1 MTTIA
6 DIFDLPERVHQGDY
20 VLRLS
25 EGVEDAEGTLNDYVV
40 TPQLVRCFEGAL
52 SLIGSAVRENTSKG
66 AYLHGSFGS
75 GKSHFMAVL
84 ALLLRDDARARSI
97 PELAGPVANAN
108 AWTTGRRFLVVPYH
122 MIGAT
127 SMESAILGRYA
138 DHVRAKHP
146 EAPTPGFYQADHL
159 FEDARN
165 LRSKMGDEAFFRTL
179 NERVRSGTDG
189 ASGWGVLGSGWDAAG
204 FDSALDAPP
213 LDDERLRLVGDLI
226 DAFFSA
232 ARTVDA
238 TDGERFVSLDEG
250 LAGMSRH
257 AQALGYDALILFLD
271 ELILWLA
278 SHAADSAFVNREGQ
292 KIAKLVEAMQANRP
306 IPIVSFIARQRDL
319 RKLIGEHLPGAEQL
333 GVADVLNWWEARFD
347 TITLEDRNLP
357 AIAERRVL
365 RPKSAAAR
373 EELDSAFER
382 TARVRDEVLSTLLTR
397 DGDRA
402 MFRQVYPFTPAL
414 VQTLIA
420 VSSLLQRERTAIK
433 LMVQLLVEQGHRLEL
448 GDIIPVGDLFDVIAE
463 GDEPFTQAMR
473 IRFDDAKKLYRTR
486 LLPLLESEHG
496 VTAVDVKA
504 GHIDAQAAESF
515 RNDDRLLKTL
525 LLSAL
530 ADGVEA
536 LRALTPARLAALNH
550 GTVRSPIPGQESQIV
565 LGKCRQWAAQA
576 GEIKVSD
583 DIASPVI
590 SLQIVGVDTES
601 ILENAK
607 ALDSYGYRVGKV
619 RQLVYGSLGIAG
631 ESQDWLPQPHEI
643 LWRGSRRACEILF
656 RNVREMNP
664 REFFNTD
671 GQWRI
676 VIDGPLDEH
685 GHTPRDDR
693 AQVQKFIEKGD
704 PADTLVWLPCFF
716 TESTLQDLGRLVL
729 LDQVLTG
736 NRLNEHGAH
745 LSQTDREQARSLQ
758 INQRDQMRTRI
769 RNCLL
774 AAYGISRTDSNAIDD
789 SHGLEHHFWSLNPS
803 FEPRPPVA
811 ANFDDALV
819 DVFSQALDA
828 RYPDHPDFGIEV
840 KRSALRRVLEVV
852 KRAASHPEQRVEV
865 ERRERDEMRH
875 IAVPLGLGEMGET
888 HFKLGRRWL
897 DELERKS
904 TALGGDTLTVGEL
917 RAWVEAPEQRGLERD
932 VQNLLILTFALQQGL
947 SFSLG
952 GRPADATI
960 EKLDDGLVLEAQ
972 TLPDPSDWD
981 RAVKLAHAVFGI
993 QTSPLMN
1000 AQNVAEL
1007 AERLRDAANEHH
1019 DAAGTLVDVLRTR
1032 LKARA
1037 IPASDSD
1044 RLRTAEAV
1052 LSLLSALDHAPDDAL
1067 VATLAAVKV
1076 HTSDVAMGQS
1086 LTSARSLAGALSP
1099 QSLQVFAKIDGL
1111 LEPYRKRAQEII
1123 TALHDALRR
1132 DEHVTP
1138 LHNSLQRCQE
1148 QALDLLAEA
1157 ATKPVRSDPEPS
1169 PSPPERKTDPEKGA
1183 RGEMVGH
1190 HAVAPENVGTVFA
1203 EIENAV
1209 KKTGA
1214 TRVEISWKVFTDEG
1228 VPEGNS

>member
-25 EGVEDAEGTLNDYVV
+25 EGVEDAEGTLKDYVV

-84 ALLLRDDARARSI
+84 TLLLRGDAHARSI
-97 PELAGPVANAN
+97 PELAGAVAKAN
-108 AWTTGRRFLVVPYH
+108 AWTTGRQFLVVPYH
-122 MIGAT
+122 MIGAA
-127 SMESAILGRYA
+127 SMESALLGHHA
-138 DHVRAKHP
+138 EHVRAVHP

-165 LRSKMGDEAFFRTL
+165 LRSSMGDEAFFRTL
-179 NERVRSGTDG
+179 NERVRGGMYG
-189 ASGWGVLGSGWDAAG
+189 ASGWGALGSGWDAAS
-204 FDSALDAPP
+204 FDAALEAPP

-250 LAGMSRH
+250 LAVMSRH

-278 SHAADSAFVNREGQ
+278 SHAADSAFIHREGQ
-292 KIAKLVEAMQANRP
+292 KIAKLVEATRADRP

-319 RKLIGEHLPGAEQL
+319 RELVGEHLPGAQQL
-333 GVADVLNWWEARFD
+333 GFADVLNWWEARFD

-365 RPKSAAAR
+365 RPKSEEAR
-373 EELDSAFER
+373 NELESAFER
-382 TARVRDEVLSTLLTR
+382 TTRVREEVLSTLLTR
-397 DGDRA
+397 DGDRD

-414 VQTLIA
+414 MQTLIA

-433 LMVQLLVEQGHRLEL
+433 LMVQLLVDQGHRLEL

-473 IRFDDAKKLYRTR
+473 IRFDDAKKLYRSK

-496 VTAVDVKA
+496 VTAADVKA
-504 GHIDAQAAESF
+504 GHVDPQPAASF

-583 DIASPVI
+583 DTASPVV

-607 ALDSYGYRVGKV
+607 ALDSYGYRIGKV

-656 RNVREMNP
+656 RNVREMDP
-664 REFFNTD
+664 KEFFNS
-671 GQWRI
+671 GGRWRI
-676 VIDGPLDEH
+676 VIDRPFDEH
-685 GHTPRDDR
+685 GHTPLDDR
-693 AQVQKFIEKGD
+693 AQVQKFMDEGE
-704 PADTLVWLPCFF
+704 PADTLVWLPWFF
-716 TESTLQDLGRLVL
+716 TESTLHDLGRLVL

-745 LSQTDREQARSLQ
+745 LSQTDREQARGLL
-758 INQRDQMRTRI
+758 INQRDQMQTRI
-769 RNCLL
+769 QNCLL
-774 AAYGISRTDSNAIDD
+774 AAYGISRTDLNAIDD
-789 SHGLEHHFWSLNPS
+789 SHGLERHFWSLNPS

-828 RYPDHPDFGIEV
+828 RYPDHPEFGTEV
-840 KRSALRRVLEVV
+840 KRPALRRVLDVV
-852 KRAASHPEQRVEV
+852 KRAAAHPEQRVEV
-865 ERRERDEMRH
+865 ERRERDEVRH

-904 TALGGDTLTVGEL
+904 AALGGDTLTAGVL
-917 RAWVEAPEQRGLERD
+917 RAWIEAPERRGLERD
-932 VQNLLILTFALQQGL
+932 VQNLLILTFALQKGL
-947 SFSLG
+947 SFSQG

-960 EKLDDGLVLEAQ
+960 ERLDDDLVLEAQ
-972 TLPDPSDWD
+972 ALPDPSDWE
-981 RAVKLAHAVFGI
+981 RAVKLANAVFGI
-993 QTSPLMN
+993 QASPLMN

-1007 AERLRDAANEHH
+1007 AEGLRGAANEHRE
-1019 DAAGTLVDVLRTR
+1019 AASALVRALRAR
-1032 LKARA
+1032 LEARD
-1037 IPASDSD
+1037 IPASASD
-1044 RLRTAEAV
+1044 RLRTAEATH
-1052 LSLLSALDHAPDDAL
+1052 SLLSALDRAGEDEL
-1067 VATLAAVKV
+1067 VGTLAEMNVK
-1076 HTSDVAMGQS
+1076 TGDDVAMGES
-1086 LTSARSLAGALSP
+1086 LERAHLAAAALDSGEWE
-1099 QSLQVFAKIDGL
+1099 VFETLDGL
-1111 LEPYRKRAQEII
+1111 AEPYQERAREIA
-1123 TALHDALRR
+1123 TTLDDALRQN
-1132 DEHVTP
+1132 EHVTP
-1138 LHNSLQRCQE
+1138 LADTRRRCQKR
-1148 QALDLLAEA
+1148 ALALLREIAAAPPTPAPPPQPPPDPPARKDAPGQVTGHRTVAAAEVTA
-1157 ATKPVRSDPEPS
+1157 
-1169 PSPPERKTDPEKGA
+1169 
-1183 RGEMVGH
+1183 
-1190 HAVAPENVGTVFA
+1190 VFA
-1203 EIENAV
+1203 NIENAIQE
-1209 KKTGA
+1209 TAA
-1214 TRVEISWKVFTDEG
+1214 TRVEIEWRVFTEEG
-1228 VPEGNS
+1228 VPEGKS